1 MEKHEM
7 MSLEDSGQLRD
18 KMRFFEQ
25 ELLKNHHIDPNL
37 YVEYNVKRG
46 LRDSAGKGVLTGLT
60 EISDVTGYD
69 LINGRKIPAHG
80 RLYYQGYN
88 VNDIVDGLKG
98 RKFGFEE
105 TIYLLLFG
113 RLPSDKDMEVFKNIF
128 DNLGITE
135 FARPSLGISDIL
147 DILIV
152 AYIIYKIIFW
162 IKETRAW
169 VLFKGILVIFA
180 LAAVAMLLKLNT
192 ILWILSNTISVGIIA
207 VIVVFQP
214 ELRKA
219 LEQLGKGKFF
229 TAFARSSE
237 ETDDKAAQRTVDEIV
252 KAAEKMGSVKTG
264 ALILIEQK
272 VPLGDFE
279 RTGIPV
285 DAIVSSQLLI
295 NIFEHNTPLHDGAVI
310 VRRNRVAAATCFL
323 PLTDSNEVSME
334 LGTRHRAA
342 IGASEVSDAYV
353 IVVSEE
359 TGAISLARGGV
370 LYRDLSPEQLK
381 NMISQPR
388 KEGSKK
394 TFATIWKGRQEKE

>member
-1 MEKHEM
+1 M
-7 MSLEDSGQLRD
+7 
-18 KMRFFEQ
+18 FFRKQ
-25 ELLKNHHIDPNL
+25 VKKN
-37 YVEYNVKRG
+37 
-46 LRDSAGKGVLTGLT
+46 
-60 EISDVTGYD
+60 
-69 LINGRKIPAHG
+69 
-80 RLYYQGYN
+80 
-88 VNDIVDGLKG
+88 
-98 RKFGFEE
+98 
-105 TIYLLLFG
+105 
-113 RLPSDKDMEVFKNIF
+113 
-128 DNLGITE
+128 
-135 FARPSLGISDIL
+135 IL

-295 NIFEHNTPLHDGAVI
+295 NIFEHNTPLHDGAIIIRGDRI
-310 VRRNRVAAATCFL
+310 VSATCYL
-323 PLTDSNEVSME
+323 PLSDNMKLSKD

-342 IGASEVSDAYV
+342 VGMSEVSDAL
-353 IVVSEE
+353 IIAVSEE
-359 TGAISLARGGV
+359 TGAVSIAMGGRLERNV
-370 LYRDLSPEQLK
+370 RPERLTERLIDVQDRTVE
-381 NMISQPR
+381 R
-388 KEGSKK
+388 KRL
-394 TFATIWKGRQEKE
+394 IPWKGRRKDERKTDK

>member
-1 MEKHEM
+1 
-7 MSLEDSGQLRD
+7 
-18 KMRFFEQ
+18 
-25 ELLKNHHIDPNL
+25 
-37 YVEYNVKRG
+37 
-46 LRDSAGKGVLTGLT
+46 
-60 EISDVTGYD
+60 
-69 LINGRKIPAHG
+69 
-80 RLYYQGYN
+80 
-88 VNDIVDGLKG
+88 
-98 RKFGFEE
+98 
-105 TIYLLLFG
+105 
-113 RLPSDKDMEVFKNIF
+113 MEVFKTIF
-128 DNLGITE
+128 DSLGITE
-135 FARPSLGISDIL
+135 LARPSLGVTDVL

-152 AYIIYKIIFW
+152 AYIMYKIIFW

-180 LAAVAMLLKLNT
+180 LAAVAILLKLHT

-229 TAFARSSE
+229 SYFTRSAD
-237 ETDDKAAQRTVDEIV
+237 ETDSKATVRTVDEIV

-264 ALILIEQK
+264 ALILIEQE
-272 VPLGDFE
+272 VPLGDLE
-279 RTGIPV
+279 RTGIPI

-323 PLTDSNEVSME
+323 PLTDSNEISME

-370 LYRDLSPEQLK
+370 LYRDLTAEQLRS
-381 NMISQPR
+381 MISQPQS
-388 KEGSKK
+388 GKK
-394 TFATIWKGRQEKE
+394 TLATIWKGRQDKA

>member
-1 MEKHEM
+1 MET
-7 MSLEDSGQLRD
+7 
-18 KMRFFEQ
+18 FER
-25 ELLKNHHIDPNL
+25 I
-37 YVEYNVKRG
+37 
-46 LRDSAGKGVLTGLT
+46 
-60 EISDVTGYD
+60 
-69 LINGRKIPAHG
+69 
-80 RLYYQGYN
+80 
-88 VNDIVDGLKG
+88 
-98 RKFGFEE
+98 FG
-105 TIYLLLFG
+105 
-113 RLPSDKDMEVFKNIF
+113 S
-128 DNLGITE
+128 LGITE
-135 FARPSLGISDIL
+135 FARPSIGISDIL

-169 VLFKGILVIFA
+169 VLFKGILVIMA

-192 ILWILSNTISVGIIA
+192 IIWILSNTLSVGIIA
-207 VIVVFQP
+207 AIVVFQP

-229 TAFARSSE
+229 SYFVRATE
-237 ETDDKAAQRTVDEIV
+237 VEGDKASARTVDEIV
-252 KAAEKMGSVKTG
+252 KAADKMSAAKTG
-264 ALILIEQK
+264 ALILVEQE

-279 RTGIPV
+279 RTGIPI
-285 DAIVSSQLLI
+285 DAIISSQLLI

-342 IGASEVSDAYV
+342 IGASEVSDAFV

-370 LYRDLSPEQLK
+370 LYRKLTTEQLR
-381 NMISQPR
+381 NMLSQTPR
-388 KEGSKK
+388 TEKRKL
-394 TFATIWKGRQEKE
+394 TIWKGRQDR

>member
-1 MEKHEM
+1 
-7 MSLEDSGQLRD
+7 
-18 KMRFFEQ
+18 
-25 ELLKNHHIDPNL
+25 
-37 YVEYNVKRG
+37 
-46 LRDSAGKGVLTGLT
+46 
-60 EISDVTGYD
+60 
-69 LINGRKIPAHG
+69 
-80 RLYYQGYN
+80 
-88 VNDIVDGLKG
+88 
-98 RKFGFEE
+98 
-105 TIYLLLFG
+105 
-113 RLPSDKDMEVFKNIF
+113 MEVFKSIF
-128 DNLGITE
+128 DSLGITE
-135 FARPSLGISDIL
+135 FARPSLGITDIL
-147 DILIV
+147 DILLV

-180 LAAVAMLLKLNT
+180 LAAVATLLKLNT

-229 TAFARSSE
+229 SYFTRGTD
-237 ETDDKAAQRTVDEIV
+237 ETDDKATQRTVDEIV
-252 KAAEKMGSVKTG
+252 KAADKMGSVKTG
-264 ALILIEQK
+264 ALILIEQE
-272 VPLGDFE
+272 VPLGDLE
-279 RTGIPV
+279 RTGIPI

-323 PLTDSNEVSME
+323 PLTDSNEISME

-370 LYRDLSPEQLK
+370 LYRDLTPEQLRG
-381 NMISQPR
+381 MLSQSR
-388 KEGSKK
+388 RDGGKK
-394 TFATIWKGRQEKE
+394 TLATIWKGRQDKE